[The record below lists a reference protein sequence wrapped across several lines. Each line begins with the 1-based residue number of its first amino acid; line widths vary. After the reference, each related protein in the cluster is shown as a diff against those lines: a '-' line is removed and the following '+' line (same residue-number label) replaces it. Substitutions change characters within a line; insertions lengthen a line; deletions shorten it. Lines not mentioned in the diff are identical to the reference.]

1 MKKQTIILML
11 LGAFALAS
19 CGGSSNKNNGS
30 TEEDQKPV
38 CEVSNEIAI
47 TVQDY
52 YYSMKDTLVFTT
64 PKFEVKNSEFQWIND
79 STVSLKLSN
88 YEPKDLQGERSESQ
102 IDLNIELRARK
113 GKKLEPGYYGYHDYE
128 SGMSSSVTLTTAYG
142 TVWFN
147 WFSGMPDQGGITV
160 EHVSK
165 DAVCGKLALNVEK
178 PDSPT
183 IGIVRV
189 NGTFVYKK

>member
-1 MKKQTIILML
+1 MKKTYFLTALI
-11 LGAFALAS
+11 AVFALVS
-19 CGGSSNKNNGS
+19 CGGGAKKDNKDD
-30 TEEDQKPV
+30 EKAV
-38 CEVSNEIAI
+38 CGGKNAIAI
-47 TVQDY
+47 TIQDY
-52 YYSMKDTLVFTT
+52 HYGMSDTLVFATSD
-64 PKFEVKNSEFQWIND
+64 FVIKNSDFKWLND

-88 YEPKDLQGERSESQ
+88 YEQKELVGERAEDQ

-113 GKKLEPGYYGYHDYE
+113 GKKLSPGYYGYMDYE
-128 SGMSSSVTLTTAYG
+128 SGMSSSVTMTTAYG
-142 TVWFN
+142 TVYFN
-147 WFSGMPDQGGITV
+147 WFSGMPDQGGVTV

-165 DAVCGKLALNVEK
+165 DAVCGTLALNVEK